1 MQKWLMKNRNRLTA
15 ATGILIVLAF
25 AAKWLFKSEAA
36 ESGLLLAAS
45 LIGGFPIAA
54 SAWQALKVKVISI
67 DLLVTLAILGAF
79 VIQEFEESAIVAF
92 LFLFGAYLEQK
103 TLAKTRSAI
112 KELVEMVPET
122 ALRQT
127 ADGDFEEV
135 DLDDLDEGDI
145 VLVKTG
151 GKIPVDGEVVSGSGT
166 ANEASITGESMPLD
180 KKPGDP
186 VYAGTILENG
196 TIRIEAEKVG
206 DETTFG
212 KIIELVEEAQ
222 DSKSQAER
230 LIDRFSKY
238 YTPVVLLLAIIVGLI
253 SQDLELAV
261 TILVLGCPGALVIGV
276 PVSNVA
282 GIGNGAKQGIL
293 FKGSEVITKFS
304 KVDTIMFDKTGTLT
318 YGDPRVSQVKKY
330 GQGQLAE
337 QLLVSV
343 EKESAHPLAKAITG
357 YYEDLEAKEVEAS
370 RVLQGGGIV
379 AQVAGQQV
387 LIGNHYLLD
396 QYHVPVAKQMERDME
411 ELASAGNS
419 LVLVAVN
426 GQLELALGLKDE
438 IRAGVK
444 EDLAALKKLGVKNL
458 LLLSGDNQKTV
469 DLVAEELGLTEAY
482 GQLLPEDKAEF
493 VKKRQ
498 AAGEIV
504 AFVGDGINDSP
515 SLARADIGIAMGSGT
530 DVAIETSNVVLMNG
544 SFDRI
549 PRALAL
555 AKATRRNMIENIT
568 IALAVVAV
576 LLVSVLASSW
586 MNMAIGMF
594 VHEGSILI
602 VILNAMRLLAYRSKL
617 QKSRKLIENNFS
629 QAAGPYTKGIESIQ

>member
-1 MQKWLMKNRNRLTA
+1 MKNRNRLTA

-25 AAKWLFKSEAA
+25 AAKWLFKGEAA

-166 ANEASITGESMPLD
+166 ANEDSITGESMPLD

-370 RVLQGGGIV
+370 QVLQGGGIV

-387 LIGNHYLLD
+387 LVGNRYLLD
-396 QYHVPVAKQMERDME
+396 QYHVPVTKQMERDME

-419 LVLVAVN
+419 LVLVVVN

-594 VHEGSILI
+594 VHEGSILF

-617 QKSRKLIENNFS
+617 QKSRKLIENNF
-629 QAAGPYTKGIESIQ
+629 

>member
-1 MQKWLMKNRNRLTA
+1 MKNRNRLTA

-54 SAWQALKVKVISI
+54 SACQALKVKVISI

-370 RVLQGGGIV
+370 QVLQGGGIV

-387 LIGNHYLLD
+387 LVGNRYLLD
-396 QYHVPVAKQMERDME
+396 QYHVPVTKQMERDME

-426 GQLELALGLKDE
+426 GQLGLALGLKDE

-469 DLVAEELGLTEAY
+469 DLVAEELDLTEAY

-594 VHEGSILI
+594 VHEGSILV